1 MKIIV
6 TGGAGF
12 IGTHLVERLSSDRNN
27 NIVVIDNLHRGR
39 VEHLPLNGRVTF
51 SQADIRDCGVLTEA
65 FRGCDVVFHLAAQSN
80 VLGAVADLEYSFSS
94 NVVGTFNVLEAAK
107 CAGVRRVV
115 FTSSREVYGDP
126 DETPVQET
134 APLRPKN
141 AYGASKAAAE
151 LYCRVRSRDD
161 PEVVILRLANVY
173 GPRDRDRVIPI
184 FVNNALRGEPLTL
197 YGGEQVVDFIWIGV
211 VVEALMR
218 AGFGELIH
226 EPVNVGSG
234 IGITIDSL
242 AKRIL
247 KLTGSRS
254 PLLISPRR
262 EVEVT
267 RFVACNTRARSLLG
281 IEPQI
286 DPLSHLADVIEWNRV
301 STLVPNHPQVVSTGV
316 IPKDHPLGYR

>member
-12 IGTHLVERLSSDRNN
+12 IGSHLVERLALDRNN
-27 NIVVIDNLHRGR
+27 TIEIIDNLHRGR
-39 VEHLPLNGRVTF
+39 LEHIPLNSRVTF
-51 SQADIRDCGVLTEA
+51 AQGDIRDRNVLAEA

-80 VLGAVADLEYSFSS
+80 VLGALADVEYSFTS
-94 NVVGTFNVLEAAK
+94 NVVGTFHVLEAAR

-126 DETPVQET
+126 DQTPVPES

-151 LYCRVRSRDD
+151 LYCRVRSGDGL
-161 PEVVILRLANVY
+161 EAVILRLANVY

-184 FVNNALRGEPLTL
+184 FVNNALRGEPLTI
-197 YGGEQVVDFIWIGV
+197 YGGEQVVDFIWIDV
-211 VVEALMR
+211 VVEALVR
-218 AGFGELIH
+218 AGFGGFLP

-234 IGITIDSL
+234 TGVTIEAL

-247 KLTGSRS
+247 QLTRSRS
-254 PLLISPRR
+254 PLLVLPPR

-267 RFVACNTRARSLLG
+267 RFVAGTARARRLLG
-281 IEPQI
+281 IEPQN
-286 DPLSHLADVIEWNRV
+286 DPLSHLADLIE
-301 STLVPNHPQVVSTGV
+301 STRSPVPNHPQVVFPEV
-316 IPKDHPLGYR
+316 IPKTYPGRYR

>member
-12 IGTHLVERLSSDRNN
+12 IGSHLVERLASDRHN
-27 NIVVIDNLHRGR
+27 NIVVIDNLHRGCI
-39 VEHLPLNGRVTF
+39 EHIPLNRRVTF
-51 SQADIRDCGVLTEA
+51 SKADIRDRSVLVEA

-80 VLGAVADLEYSFSS
+80 VLGAVADMEYSFTS
-94 NVVGTFNVLEAAK
+94 NVVGTFHVLEAAK

-151 LYCRVRSRDD
+151 LYCRVRS
-161 PEVVILRLANVY
+161 PVGLEVVILRLANVY
-173 GPRDRDRVIPI
+173 GPRDLDRVIPI
-184 FVNNALRGEPLTL
+184 FVNNALRGQPLTL

-211 VVEALMR
+211 VVEALVR

-234 IGITIDSL
+234 IGLTIEAL

-247 KLTGSRS
+247 KLTASRS

-267 RFVACNTRARSLLG
+267 RFVAGTTRARLLLG
-281 IEPQI
+281 IEPQM
-286 DPLSHLADVIEWNRV
+286 DPLSHLADLIEWTR
-301 STLVPNHPQVVSTGV
+301 LRIPVPTHPQVVSTEV
-316 IPKDHPLGYR
+316 IPKDLPQGYR